1 MVSASMSI
9 KMKFSLALFI
19 AVILATVLVGTLSQW
34 QARALVIERV
44 ETIQLPNVLQ
54 RIRNQ
59 IDKEISVLDEAARQ
73 LVSNPFIENWMR
85 SGHPK
90 QDEATVIAQLQR
102 VQKQYNLTNASVV
115 NRQTAHYWNQDG
127 FLRVLNDD
135 QVDGWFYAYR
145 ASGMASSKSL
155 YTQDGDSKLF
165 VNYQDLNGVVA
176 SGIARTISDFQQMLN
191 RNTIAETGFV
201 FLVDSS
207 GMVKLHKNSRLIEQ
221 TNLNSLYGQSA
232 GQLLRKQPFSM
243 TQADIDGDKVYLA
256 SSYIESADWYVV
268 AQVPEAELF
277 SELNAAL
284 ISMVL
289 QILVIGLA
297 CGAIA
302 LWLAKRLTQ
311 PVAEL
316 AQTFERLGAQEA
328 NLDVRL
334 QAQNSAEL
342 QALQNGFNGFIEK
355 IKNTIDA
362 IANTSGELKQVS
374 ETVLR
379 QADSAFE
386 LGKTQSQHTQDVS
399 QSIDQLNASVQD
411 IADNATDASRTAEVL
426 QQVSGEGRSVAETAS
441 RAIHELTQQNQAV
454 ATSIEQLVKHTES
467 IENVL
472 NIIKSISEQTNL
484 LALNAAIEAARAGEQ
499 GRGFAV
505 VADEVRSLAQRTHD
519 STDEIGSTIQRL
531 QEEVSKAVNLIQLSQ
546 QKSSEGNQA
555 VEQNAETLADIE
567 RQIQDVLDKNR
578 HVAATTQQQAKAAD
592 EVAHNLV
599 LIRQEIDA
607 FLSSS
612 DQVAQSN
619 ATLQDLANTLD
630 RLVKQYR

>member
-1 MVSASMSI
+1 MSI